1 MLWSSIVS
9 ILSSALRM
17 GLPLAFAALGGV
29 YSSKAGI
36 TALGLE
42 GMMLSGSFA
51 AAYFS
56 FATGNPWLGLLGS
69 AVAGGLL
76 ALLEAWLIVKQKVD
90 QVIGG
95 IGINLLALGGTNLL
109 LQVVW
114 NNRGKSASLPTLPSI
129 HIPGFGAIS
138 VLLFLLL
145 AVVGFSVWLLRRTRF
160 GLRLRAVGENP
171 IATRSIGVNNSA
183 IKLIAM
189 LVCGMLAGIAGAYLS
204 IDNLNVFSRNITAGR
219 GYIAMSIIILANYH
233 PGGVLWGSLLFG
245 FADALQILLQRTGT
259 SGQLLKAVPYL
270 LTLLVITIADERV
283 RAPQFLGI
291 NSNEE

>member
-1 MLWSSIVS
+1 MILSSFLA
-9 ILSSALRM
+9 ILSSAIRM
-17 GLPLAFAALGGV
+17 GIPLAFAALGGV

-42 GMMLSGSFA
+42 GMMLSGSFS

-56 FATGNPWLGLLGS
+56 YISGNPWLGLAGAAL
-69 AVAGGLL
+69 VGGLI
-76 ALLEAWLIVKQKVD
+76 ALLEAVLIVKQRVD

-114 NNRGKSASLPTLPSI
+114 NNRGKSPSLPTLPSI
-129 HIPGFGAIS
+129 QIQGFGTVS
-138 VLLFLLL
+138 VLLFLLF
-145 AVVGFSVWLLRRTRF
+145 AVVLLSVWLLRRTRF

-171 IATRSIGVNNSA
+171 LATRSIGVNNGA

-189 LVCGMLAGIAGAYLS
+189 LICGMLAGIAGAYLS
-204 IDNLNVFSRNITAGR
+204 IDNLNIFSRNITAGR
-219 GYIAMSIIILANYH
+219 GYIAMSIIILANYQ

-245 FADALQILLQRTGT
+245 FADALQIWLQRTGT

-270 LTLLVITIADERV
+270 LTLLVITIAGERV
-283 RAPQFLGI
+283 HAPQFLGI
-291 NSNEE
+291 NVKEE

>member
-1 MLWSSIVS
+1 MILSSFLA
-9 ILSSALRM
+9 ILSSAIRM
-17 GLPLAFAALGGV
+17 GIPLAFAALGGV

-42 GMMLSGSFA
+42 GMMLSGSFS

-56 FATGNPWLGLLGS
+56 YISGNPWLGLAGAAL
-69 AVAGGLL
+69 VGGLI
-76 ALLEAWLIVKQKVD
+76 ALLEAVLIVKQRVD

-95 IGINLLALGGTNLL
+95 IGINLLALGGINLL

-114 NNRGKSASLPTLPSI
+114 NNRGKSPSLPTLPSI
-129 HIPGFGAIS
+129 QIQGFGTVS
-138 VLLFLLL
+138 VLLFLLFA
-145 AVVGFSVWLLRRTRF
+145 AVLLSVWLLRRTRF

-171 IATRSIGVNNSA
+171 LATRSIGVNNGA

-189 LVCGMLAGIAGAYLS
+189 LICGMLAGIAGAYLS
-204 IDNLNVFSRNITAGR
+204 IDNLNIFSRNITAGR
-219 GYIAMSIIILANYH
+219 GYIAMSIIILANYQ
-233 PGGVLWGSLLFG
+233 PSGVLWGSLLFG
-245 FADALQILLQRTGT
+245 FADALQIWLQRTGT

-270 LTLLVITIADERV
+270 LTLLVITVAGERV

-291 NSNEE
+291 NVKEE

>member
-1 MLWSSIVS
+1 
-9 ILSSALRM
+9 M

-109 LQVVW
+109 L
-114 NNRGKSASLPTLPSI
+114 
-129 HIPGFGAIS
+129 
-138 VLLFLLL
+138 
-145 AVVGFSVWLLRRTRF
+145 
-160 GLRLRAVGENP
+160 
-171 IATRSIGVNNSA
+171 
-183 IKLIAM
+183 
-189 LVCGMLAGIAGAYLS
+189 
-204 IDNLNVFSRNITAGR
+204 
-219 GYIAMSIIILANYH
+219 
-233 PGGVLWGSLLFG
+233 
-245 FADALQILLQRTGT
+245 
-259 SGQLLKAVPYL
+259 
-270 LTLLVITIADERV
+270 
-283 RAPQFLGI
+283 
-291 NSNEE
+291 